1 MIVKF
6 KGQIEELNEDSVHLF
21 VNGITYKIF
30 VTTKDIKLISQSRE
44 IIEIHINQIFR
55 EDGNYFFGFL
65 NLNEKVMFEN
75 LIKVHG
81 VGGKMA
87 LNILSVM
94 DINELRKS
102 VQQNKYL
109 NFTKISGV
117 GNKLAQR
124 LITEMKD
131 KIDLNL
137 ISKDITNF
145 GANEQKLKDLT
156 SCLVNLGFQNKISE
170 DIAISIISEYGDN
183 ELENLIPKALKL
195 LENK

>member
-1 MIVKF
+1 VIVKF

>member
-170 DIAISIISEYGDN
+170 DIAISIISEDGDN